1 MWQILG
7 NLYKK
12 DKEISKDYLE
22 IKEII
27 RKGLLKEPQ
36 ELSIVSSN
44 EKERRSLIKIIQ
56 DKGFKDCN
64 LHTVLKAIGE
74 IQQEEHKSS
83 SQPFNINIDDIVISI
98 DTLPF

>member
-74 IQQEEHKSS
+74 IQQEEHKDM
-83 SQPFNINIDDIVISI
+83 QKAFNVNIDDLLISI

>member
-7 NLYKK
+7 NLYSK

-44 EKERRSLIKIIQ
+44 EKERRSLIKVIQ

-64 LHTVLKAIGE
+64 LHTVLKVIGE
-74 IQQEEHKSS
+74 IQQEEHKDIQKS
-83 SQPFNINIDDIVISI
+83 FNVNIDDLVISI
-98 DTLPF
+98 DIIPF